1 MHHRNKKDCA
11 GGHSHVWNKVLI
23 NLIKNIS
30 NLRGGIKYGIKSN
43 I

>member
-1 MHHRNKKDCA
+1 MHHRYKNDCVVNTVNMKK
-11 GGHSHVWNKVLI
+11 
-23 NLIKNIS
+23 NLLLATNNIS